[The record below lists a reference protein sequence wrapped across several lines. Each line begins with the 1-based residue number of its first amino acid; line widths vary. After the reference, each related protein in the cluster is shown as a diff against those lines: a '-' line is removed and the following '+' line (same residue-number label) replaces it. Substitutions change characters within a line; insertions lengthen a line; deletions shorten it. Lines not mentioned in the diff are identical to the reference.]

1 LVFCEHCQALIKKE
15 NLKDEHGLQSY
26 FIARM
31 GKYINS
37 KGKNIIG
44 WDEILE
50 GGLAPNAT
58 VMSWRGTKGAV
69 EAAKAGHNV
78 ILTPTSHA
86 YFDYY
91 QSDNE
96 DEPLAIGGYLP
107 LEKVYSFN
115 PIPKELTEEE
125 ANYVLGAQGNLWSEY
140 IPTSEQAE
148 YMVFPRMIAMAEV
161 VWSNPRKRD
170 YQDFTYRL
178 SHFHKRLD
186 ALNVNYANHLYE
198 IEGDTGIMISGDIP
212 TDSDPTA
219 LILKTIIKNKTIRY
233 TTDESSPTLTSE
245 VYTPYLTI
253 EGSTVFKAAVF
264 DEKEKLGRDFT
275 LVFNNHKAVHKNIT
289 LDPKPS
295 KAYPGS
301 GKEGLINGVSGSSS
315 RYGDKEWLGFW
326 GKDVTI
332 KIDLGKPMKINSI
345 STRFY
350 NAPGQWIYTPKE
362 IGISYVNN
370 EDGRTLNNINQIKD
384 STSLIVPHTFKF
396 EEITTQHIEIFIPNY
411 GTIPEGLQGA
421 GNEAWTFIDEIVVR

>member
-1 LVFCEHCQALIKKE
+1 
-15 NLKDEHGLQSY
+15 
-26 FIARM
+26 
-31 GKYINS
+31 
-37 KGKNIIG
+37 
-44 WDEILE
+44 
-50 GGLAPNAT
+50 
-58 VMSWRGTKGAV
+58 
-69 EAAKAGHNV
+69 
-78 ILTPTSHA
+78 
-86 YFDYY
+86 
-91 QSDNE
+91 
-96 DEPLAIGGYLP
+96 
-107 LEKVYSFN
+107 
-115 PIPKELTEEE
+115 
-125 ANYVLGAQGNLWSEY
+125 
-140 IPTSEQAE
+140 
-148 YMVFPRMIAMAEV
+148 
-161 VWSNPRKRD
+161 
-170 YQDFTYRL
+170 
-178 SHFHKRLD
+178 
-186 ALNVNYANHLYE
+186 
-198 IEGDTGIMISGDIP
+198 MISGDIP
-212 TDSDPTA
+212 TDNDPTA